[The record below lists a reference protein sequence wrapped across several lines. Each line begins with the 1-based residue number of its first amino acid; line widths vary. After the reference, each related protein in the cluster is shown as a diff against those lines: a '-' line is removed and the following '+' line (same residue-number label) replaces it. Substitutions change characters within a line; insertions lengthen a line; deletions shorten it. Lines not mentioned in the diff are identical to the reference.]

1 MSAASPS
8 FFARLGLAFTAFFRA
23 LGDADYAA
31 SLRDLR
37 LPAPEPEVASAPE
50 VLREAPEEAA
60 LQLLAAL
67 QREGRFLD
75 FLEEDV
81 SAFSDAEIG
90 AAARVVHEGT
100 KRAIDAIFEVA
111 PIRSEEEGAEILLEA
126 DYDAQAIRVVGDVR
140 GEPPF
145 RGSLSHAGWRVLET
159 HLPKLAEGHDAR
171 VISPA
176 EVEL

>member
-1 MSAASPS
+1 MSAPPPS
-8 FFARLGLAFTAFFRA
+8 FFARLGLAFSAFFRA

-31 SLRDLR
+31 NLRDLR
-37 LPAPEPEVASAPE
+37 LPAHAPEAPEPEV
-50 VLREAPEEAA
+50 LRQAPEEAA

-67 QREGRFLD
+67 QRKGRLLD

-81 SAFSDAEIG
+81 SGFSDAEIG
-90 AAARVVHEGT
+90 AAARVVHEGA
-100 KRAIDAIFEVA
+100 KRAIDEIFEVA
-111 PIRSEEEGAEILLEA
+111 PIRSEEEGAEILLAA
-126 DYDAQAIRVVGDVR
+126 DYDPHAVRVVGDVR
-140 GEPPF
+140 GDPPF

-171 VISPA
+171 VIAPA